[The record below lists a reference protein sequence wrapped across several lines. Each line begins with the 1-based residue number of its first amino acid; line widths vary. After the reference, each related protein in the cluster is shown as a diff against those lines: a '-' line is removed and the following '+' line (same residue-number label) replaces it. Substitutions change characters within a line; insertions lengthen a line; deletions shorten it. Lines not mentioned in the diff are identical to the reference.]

1 MNFITLSRSNFS
13 QFSSYFKSICFH
25 LICNQLF
32 SLPLKLIDR
41 FLYVGKISFRLIK
54 ITLCEAQ
61 MLVVMG
67 LECGNLSS
75 EFVMTQIFKQRFII
89 FEKLRVQLLFKL
101 RAIKV
106 TIFILLL
113 HFIEYGL
120 DLLNNKHTKLAVK
133 SIMHCF
139 KSHYQNKW

>member
-1 MNFITLSRSNFS
+1 M
-13 QFSSYFKSICFH
+13 
-25 LICNQLF
+25 
-32 SLPLKLIDR
+32 P
-41 FLYVGKISFRLIK
+41 
-54 ITLCEAQ
+54 
-61 MLVVMG
+61 VVMG

-75 EFVMTQIFKQRFII
+75 EFLMTQIFKQRFII

-113 HFIEYGL
+113 HFIEYRL